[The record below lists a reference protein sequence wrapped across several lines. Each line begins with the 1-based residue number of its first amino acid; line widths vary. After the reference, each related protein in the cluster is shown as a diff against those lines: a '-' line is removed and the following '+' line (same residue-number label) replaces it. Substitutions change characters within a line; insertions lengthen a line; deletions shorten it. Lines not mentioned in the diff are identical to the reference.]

1 MKAKMM
7 TAMFL
12 TSMLTLMWSSA
23 TWAADRFNTRN
34 NRQTRRIHQ
43 GIRSGKITRPE
54 ARYLKKEQRRIDRT
68 YDRALTDGY
77 LHRYERWRLNKIQ
90 DRASRHIRRHLRRH
104 YYHNRGHRAYHHR
117 RGVVYNHNEYYYYPA
132 TETEEEYSDG
142 YEFSAGLSDTGWQFG
157 FTVRN
162 SQ

>member
-34 NRQTRRIHQ
+34 DRQTRRIHQ

-54 ARYLKKEQRRIDRT
+54 ARYLRKEQRRIDRH
-68 YDRALTDGY
+68 G
-77 LHRYERWRLNKIQ
+77 
-90 DRASRHIRRHLRRH
+90 RRHLRRH

-132 TETEEEYSDG
+132 TETEENYSDG
-142 YEFSAGLSDTGWQFG
+142 YEFSAGVSDTGWQFG
-157 FTVRN
+157 FSVRN